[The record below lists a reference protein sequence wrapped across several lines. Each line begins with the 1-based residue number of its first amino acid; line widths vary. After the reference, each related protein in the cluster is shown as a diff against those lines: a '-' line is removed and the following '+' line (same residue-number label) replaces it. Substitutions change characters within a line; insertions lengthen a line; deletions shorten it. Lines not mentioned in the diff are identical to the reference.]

1 MINRNE
7 RYAAYSVGDWTYG
20 TPTIFQYDEH
30 SRLTIGK
37 FCSIG
42 DGVTIL
48 VGGEH
53 RTDWLSTYPFNVF
66 FEAAKRIEGHPA
78 SKGDIAIGNDV
89 WIGANSTILS
99 GVSIGDGA
107 VIGAASLVCRNVD
120 PYSVV
125 AGNPARQIRLRF
137 EGAVIEALVKIA
149 WWNWPIERIEAEVPL
164 LMSGDVQEFIQ
175 RFANRPSSS

>member
-1 MINRNE
+1 
-7 RYAAYSVGDWTYG
+7 VGDWTYG
-20 TPTIFQYDEH
+20 TPIIFQYDER

-99 GVSIGDGA
+99 GVRIGDGA
-107 VIGAASLVCRNVD
+107 VIGAASLVCRDVD
-120 PYSVV
+120 PYSIV

-137 EGAVIEALVKIA
+137 EGPVIVALLKIA
-149 WWNWPIERIEAEVPL
+149 WWNWPIHRIEAEVPL
-164 LMSGDVQEFIQ
+164 LMSGDVQGFIQ